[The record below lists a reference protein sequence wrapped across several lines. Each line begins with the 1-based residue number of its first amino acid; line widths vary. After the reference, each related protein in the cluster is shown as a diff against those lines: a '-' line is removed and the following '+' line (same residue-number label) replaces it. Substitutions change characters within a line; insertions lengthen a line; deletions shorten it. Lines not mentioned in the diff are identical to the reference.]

1 MESRNLGGNRA
12 GLKWAFVGLAVLQL
26 ALTVGLTLQ
35 IKGGM
40 TAVALGASIAAVAS
54 IAANIWV
61 FHSISRRIDAESAQM
76 KADNDE
82 LVRQREEIEGIL
94 SRQQEHQ
101 EELQQALDLA
111 EIQKSMQEHA
121 SRRFQSLFEG
131 LPIGAATFDA
141 EGTIF
146 ESNPQMAEL
155 TGIPTHHAVLH
166 PIANSLRWEDGTELL
181 EGIIGQVMHDG
192 EMVSVERSFEVG
204 SQMRTVNF
212 RFFPLRNRDGNI
224 LGGIV
229 CGLDITEQVAAQR
242 RLEDMA
248 ALQGA
253 VLDAA
258 EYSIVWADENCS
270 ILGMN
275 RAAEQMLGYSEAEC
289 LGQKRLSDFHPKTEI
304 GLRMAEI
311 EATTGDILE
320 TGPDLFAYLAAKPGN
335 SASEWQYQTSGNG
348 QVDVNLSLNEIRTEG
363 GGIRGYLTV
372 AKDITEEKAV
382 AEQLKMLSMVAR
394 QSMNSVLILDPAACI
409 IYANEAFRRL
419 SGFEF
424 GEVVGETPFAFRS
437 GADPKCQNL
446 TELGQALRRHGEY
459 QGEILFKRPDGEEYW
474 SRVSITPIKNESG
487 ICTHIVV
494 IEDDVT
500 EQKEAQIQIAKS
512 EARFRDVVESAG
524 EYVWEVN
531 ADFRFTYVSQKVEDV
546 LGFLPEELLGHNPL
560 DYIERSEVREVQ
572 NRLAESVLDGLPVKN
587 LLLNS
592 HGKYGQRVWQRFN
605 AIPVF
610 DDAGE
615 LAGFRGTSLD
625 VTEQKMAEDALATAN
640 MRIKRILESIND
652 SFYSL
657 DSSGRYTYINASA
670 AASMGVE
677 AIDLIGMSIWDS
689 MPEDFWQPVRELFDR
704 VQVTGEAENMEFM
717 YPPTGSWLEFRTYK
731 NLDGGISVF
740 YQNITNRKDAE
751 RQIEDQMAA
760 LNEANVQMEI
770 QQSMLQEANEKL
782 LNLASTDGLTGLKNH
797 KTFQEF
803 LSDKMAAADTAG
815 ISIGVSLMDVDKF
828 KLFNDGFGH
837 LAGDEVLKRV
847 AKTLQEN
854 VPAPHFV
861 ARYGG
866 EEFVIV
872 GVGLTEDGMVEL
884 AEDCR
889 IAIEEQDWPHRQV
902 TASFGVSMYTKDVES
917 KAELIDRADQAL
929 YASKEAGRNRVT
941 VWSKMKEPK
950 AA

>member
-1 MESRNLGGNRA
+1 MESRHLGKNRS
-12 GLKWAFVGLAVLQL
+12 GLKWVFVGLAVLQL
-26 ALTVGLTLQ
+26 AFTVGLAIQ
-35 IKGGM
+35 IKGGL
-40 TAVALGASIAAVAS
+40 TAIAIGESITAAAL
-54 IAANIWV
+54 IAANIGMIFTV
-61 FHSISRRIDAESAQM
+61 CRRIDAESA
-76 KADNDE
+76 KLKSDNDE
-82 LVRQREEIEGIL
+82 LIRQREEIEGIL
-94 SRQQEHQ
+94 SRQQEQQ

-121 SRRFQSLFEG
+121 SRRFQSLFDG

-146 ESNPQMAEL
+146 ECNPQMAEL
-155 TGIPTHHAVLH
+155 TGIPTHYAVLH
-166 PIANSLRWEDGTELL
+166 PIAKTLRWDDDTELL
-181 EGIIGQVMHDG
+181 EGIIGQVMHEG
-192 EMVSVERSFEVG
+192 EMVSVERSFEVE
-204 SQMRTVNF
+204 SQKRIVNF
-212 RFFPLRNRDGNI
+212 RFFPLRNRDGDI

-275 RAAEQMLGYSEAEC
+275 RAAETILGYSEAEC
-289 LGQKRLSDFHPKTEI
+289 VGQKRLSDFHPKTEI
-304 GLRMAEI
+304 GLRIAEI
-311 EATTGDILE
+311 EATTGEILE
-320 TGPDLFAYLAAKPGN
+320 TGPELFAYLAAKPGN
-335 SASEWQYQTSGNG
+335 STSEWQYQTAGG
-348 QVDVNLSLNEIRTEG
+348 RQIDVSLSLNEIRTEA

-382 AEQLKMLSMVAR
+382 AEQLKMLSMVAQ

-409 IYANEAFRRL
+409 IYANQAFQRL
-419 SGFEF
+419 SGFEIA
-424 GEVVGETPFAFRS
+424 EVVGETPFAFRS
-437 GADPKCQNL
+437 EADALCPNRQ
-446 TELGQALRRHGEY
+446 ELCKALRCHVKY
-459 QGEILFKRPDGEEYW
+459 QGEFLFKRPNGEEYW

-500 EQKEAQIQIAKS
+500 TQKEAQIQIAKS
-512 EARFRDVVESAG
+512 EARFRDVVELAG

-531 ADFRFTYVSQKVEDV
+531 ADFRFTYVSQKVVEV

-560 DYIERSEVREVQ
+560 DYIDRSDVREVQ

-592 HGKYGQRVWQRFN
+592 HGKFGQRVWQRFN

-610 DDAGE
+610 DDSGE

-640 MRIKRILESIND
+640 LRIQRILESIND

-657 DSSGRYTYINASA
+657 DSSGRYTYANASA
-670 AASMGVE
+670 AAAMGVE
-677 AIDLIGMSIWDS
+677 AIDLIGMNVWDS
-689 MPEDFWQPVRELFDR
+689 MPEEFWQPVRELFDR
-704 VQVTGEAENMEFM
+704 VQETGEAENMEFM
-717 YPPTGSWLEFRTYK
+717 YPPTGSWLEFRIYK
-731 NLDGGISVF
+731 NSDGGISVF
-740 YQNITNRKDAE
+740 YQDITSRKDAE
-751 RQIEDQMAA
+751 RQLDEQMVA
-760 LNEANVQMEI
+760 LNEAYVQMEI

-782 LNLASTDGLTGLKNH
+782 MNLASTDGLTGLKNH

-803 LSDKMAAADTAG
+803 LSDKMAAADMAG
-815 ISIGVSLMDVDKF
+815 ISVGVSLMDVDKF
-828 KLFNDGFGH
+828 KQFNDGFGH

-872 GVGLTEDGMVEL
+872 GVGLTEEGMVEL
-884 AEDCR
+884 AEECR
-889 IAIEEQDWPHRQV
+889 MAIEDQDWPHRQV

-941 VWSKMKEPK
+941 AWSTLKEPK